1 MKQPLQALL
10 ISPDYKMR
18 DAIHRHK
25 KEITIREGHRDYHEG
40 PCWLMCHI
48 LPWAVKVNIIEVR
61 HCAAGE
67 ITKEE
72 WEADGFAH
80 YDDMIRGMKKYYP
93 SFNNESSVTVI
104 KWEKA
109 EGHWIENPDLYR
121 DYAADF
127 FHSQ

>member
-18 DAIHRHK
+18 DAIHQHK

-40 PCWLMCHI
+40 PCWLVCHI
-48 LPWAVKVNIIEVR
+48 VPWSVKVNITKIC
-61 HCAAGE
+61 HGLACG
-67 ITKEE
+67 ILKEE
-72 WEADGFAH
+72 WEADGFTS

-93 SFNNESSVTVI
+93 NFSNASAVTII

-109 EGHWIENPDLYR
+109 EGYWVDNPDLYLENFS
-121 DYAADF
+121 DMNKVI
-127 FHSQ
+127 